1 MNRDLMNNDK
11 RIEPE
16 AFLDLVPQR
25 QKGRLKVYIGAAAGV
40 GKTYRMLEEA
50 HQLRKRGV
58 DVVLGFIEPHRRRET
73 EERIGDL
80 EVIARRNISY
90 RGVMLEEMDVDA
102 IIARKPDIVIVDE
115 LAHNNVP
122 GSRHE
127 KRYQDVEE
135 IVSTGINV
143 ITAMNIQHVESLNPM
158 MKRIT
163 GIDVRETVPDS
174 FLLHADQIVNID
186 LPVEALR
193 ERLREGRIYPHAQ
206 IEQALK
212 NFFKPSNLA
221 SLRELAL
228 REVARSLDRQRLDQ
242 ESLKREGGRRTQ
254 VVDRIMVGLSSNAA
268 DTGQLL
274 RRASRIAGQLN
285 AEWYAVHIETPSESV
300 KNIGTSDFVALLNNI
315 NLASDLGAET
325 VWLKSDDV
333 VKAIIDFA
341 RDKGVSKV
349 IVGRTHQ
356 PRWRRW
362 LKGDVPARLV
372 SDAGDLDVEI
382 VATEQAE
389 ESR

>member
-1 MNRDLMNNDK
+1 MNNDK

-25 QKGRLKVYIGAAAGV
+25 QKGRLKIYIGAAAGV

-50 HQLRKRGV
+50 HQLREREV
-58 DVVLGFIEPHRRRET
+58 DAVLGFVESHHRRET
-73 EERIGDL
+73 EALVRDL
-80 EVIARRNISY
+80 EIVPRRNISY

-102 IIARKPDIVIVDE
+102 IIARKPDVAIVDE
-115 LAHNNVP
+115 LAHTNVP

-143 ITAMNIQHVESLNPM
+143 ITAINIQHLESLNPLM
-158 MKRIT
+158 RRIT

-186 LPVEALR
+186 VPVDALR
-193 ERLREGRIYPHAQ
+193 ERLREGKIYPHAQ
-206 IEQALK
+206 IENALK

-228 REVARSLDRQRLDQ
+228 REVARNLDRQRTDQ
-242 ESLKREGGRRTQ
+242 ESLKREGGRHTQ
-254 VVDRIMVGLSSNAA
+254 VVDRIMVGLSSNPG

-300 KNIGTSDFVALLNNI
+300 KNIGTSDFVQLLNNI

-333 VKAIIDFA
+333 VKALIDFA

-362 LKGDVPARLV
+362 IKGDVPARLV
-372 SDAGDLDVEI
+372 SDARDLDVEI
-382 VATEQAE
+382 VATEQLE
-389 ESR
+389 DSR

>member
-1 MNRDLMNNDK
+1 VNNDDK

-16 AFLDLVPQR
+16 AFLDLVPRR
-25 QKGRLKVYIGAAAGV
+25 QKGRLKIYIGAAAGV

-50 HQLRKRGV
+50 HQLREREV
-58 DVVLGFIEPHRRRET
+58 DVVLGFIETHKRRET
-73 EERIGDL
+73 AALIGDL
-80 EVIARRNISY
+80 EIVPRRNISY
-90 RGVMLEEMDVDA
+90 RGVMLEEMDLDA
-102 IIARKPDIVIVDE
+102 IIARKPEVVIVDE
-115 LAHNNVP
+115 LAHSNVP

-135 IVSTGINV
+135 IVATGINA

-174 FLLHADQIVNID
+174 FLLHADQIVDID
-186 LPVEALR
+186 VPVDALR
-193 ERLREGRIYPHAQ
+193 ERLREGRIYPHSQ

-228 REVARSLDRQRLDQ
+228 REVARSLDRQRISQ
-242 ESLKREGGRRTQ
+242 ESLKREGGRRTN
-254 VVDRIMVGLSSNAA
+254 VVDRIMVGLSSNAS

-325 VWLKSDDV
+325 VWLKSDDI
-333 VKAIIDFA
+333 VKAMIDFA

-372 SDAGDLDVEI
+372 ADARDLDVEI
-382 VATEQAE
+382 VATEQGE
-389 ESR
+389 KTL

>member
-1 MNRDLMNNDK
+1 MNNDK

-25 QKGRLKVYIGAAAGV
+25 QKGRLKVYIGAAAGI

-50 HQLRKRGV
+50 HQLRDRGV

-73 EERIGDL
+73 EARIGDL
-80 EVIARRNISY
+80 EVVARRNISY

-115 LAHNNVP
+115 LAHHNVP
-122 GSRHE
+122 SSRHE

-193 ERLREGRIYPHAQ
+193 ERMREGRIYPHGQ

-242 ESLKREGGRRTQ
+242 ESLKREGGRRTH

-285 AEWYAVHIETPSESV
+285 AEWFAVHIETPSESV

-315 NLASDLGAET
+315 NLANDLGAET

-341 RDKGVSKV
+341 RDRGVSKV

-372 SDAGDLDVEI
+372 ADARDLDVEI

-389 ESR
+389 ELR